1 MGDILLISAADL
13 MLAVDFALNKSW
25 QRLCGS
31 SAGAGFAFPL
41 FTGLFKGLIFF
52 VLNGFRF
59 ELTAFSALMAVLMS
73 LCGFCY
79 FLIGQQILKEGQVML
94 YTLFLMLGGMCV
106 PYIFGVLFLEEPL
119 KITGAAGLVAIT
131 AALILTNGVGRV
143 SKKQF
148 FLCTAVFFLNG
159 FCSVISKLHQ
169 ISKANTV
176 SSAGFVVLVSL
187 AAAAFGGLGLA
198 FSKRNFALS
207 EVRKEKGAAI
217 LSASSLIGG
226 ASYLLQLVAAK
237 SIPAS
242 ALYPLLSGGSIM
254 LSAVTGRIFFGE
266 KPSRK
271 TVLASAV
278 CLIGTILFIF

>member
-1 MGDILLISAADL
+1 MGDILLIAAADL

-31 SAGAGFAFPL
+31 SAGAGFAFQL

-52 VLNGFRF
+52 ILNGFRF
-59 ELTAFSALMAVLMS
+59 EMTAFSVLMAVLMS

-106 PYIFGVLFLEEPL
+106 PYVFGVLFLEEPL
-119 KITGAAGLVAIT
+119 KITGAAGLIVIT
-131 AALILTNGVGRV
+131 AALLLMNGFGRV
-143 SKKQF
+143 SQKQF

-169 ISKANTV
+169 ISKASTV
-176 SSAGFVVLVSL
+176 SSAGFVVSVSL
-187 AAAAFGGLGLA
+187 AAAVFGGLGLV
-198 FSKRNFALS
+198 FSKRKPVLS
-207 EVRKEKGAAI
+207 KAQKGKGAAI

-237 SIPAS
+237 SVPAS
-242 ALYPLLSGGSIM
+242 ALYPLLSGGSIVF
-254 LSAVTGRIFFGE
+254 SAFAGRIFFGE